1 MMDIGI
7 ASAPPGADLVAVA
20 KGGRSAKQDDGD
32 GKGFLDALTSSRGN
46 GRKSDATAPDDTDT
60 TDAAT
65 GTDTGADADADTVKN
80 SAGDPTATTP
90 ATPPPMDDS
99 SIGAGMIDPSA
110 SNIAALAELAKGSK
124 QPGVAKFP
132 QGAAASNLSKSLVDL
147 QTPAEA
153 DTAPADKAEATDPA
167 SNADATDILGQT
179 QAQTSDQLDN
189 IAQQLADVIAG
200 NQPVQGNGDG
210 KTQAPAPGKTSKT
223 TSTDDDGKASATQ
236 STQSG
241 GAASDALSLL
251 NVPQAAAGAVAA
263 APQNA
268 ANVFAGADGK
278 TQAEPDQP
286 LPKLADVTLKN
297 ASANATDADTTP
309 SSVADATATAQT
321 FRLVRADGRG
331 GALDMSISKTSSDD
345 TAQVDV
351 KASSGGNAETVT
363 VLDSRRY
370 LGLAANS
377 NAALVTSA
385 MAGDGEW
392 SGAMQPASALS
403 NAASWTSTGK
413 VVNTLKIQ
421 LHPNDLGQVTATMR
435 LSGDQLSVDLK
446 VQTSEAYRQLH
457 ADQSH
462 MVDALRAQGYQVDN
476 ITVTLA
482 SNADQQSDSGRQS
495 GFQGQSQQQSLLN
508 QGQGGDAR
516 PRGQSYSGQQA
527 NGNDGNRGSSERGTE
542 DGAAGTAQRLR
553 SGDVYL

>member
-46 GRKSDATAPDDTDT
+46 GRKSDTAANDDTDT

-65 GTDTGADADADTVKN
+65 GTDIDTDANVNADPAKT
-80 SAGDPTATTP
+80 SAGDPTAT
-90 ATPPPMDDS
+90 AAAMDDGS
-99 SIGAGMIDPSA
+99 NAGAGMIDPSVA
-110 SNIAALAELAKGSK
+110 NIAALAELAKGSK
-124 QPGVAKFP
+124 QPGGAKFP
-132 QGAAASNLSKSLVDL
+132 QGADAANLSKSLMDL
-147 QTPAEA
+147 QKSAQVDGASA
-153 DTAPADKAEATDPA
+153 DQAQATDPA
-167 SNADATDILGQT
+167 GKTDAAQVLDQA
-179 QAQTSDQLDN
+179 QAQTSDQLDD
-189 IAQQLADVIAG
+189 IAQQLADAIAG
-200 NQPVQGNGDG
+200 NQPVQGAGNGDG
-210 KTQAPAPGKTSKT
+210 KTQAPGKTGKT
-223 TSTDDDGKASATQ
+223 TSADDDSKSSATQ
-236 STQSG
+236 TTQTS

-251 NVPQAAAGAVAA
+251 NVPQAANAVAA
-263 APQNA
+263 APQSA
-268 ANVFAGADGK
+268 TNVFAGADTK
-278 TQAEPDQP
+278 TQTEPDQP
-286 LPKLADVTLKN
+286 LPKIADVTLKD
-297 ASANATDADTTP
+297 AS
-309 SSVADATATAQT
+309 ADATDTGSAVSGTSSDATITAQT

-331 GALDMSISKTSSDD
+331 GSLDMSISKTGSDD
-345 TAQVDV
+345 AAQVDV
-351 KASSGGNAETVT
+351 KASSGSSNAETVT

-377 NAALVTSA
+377 NATLVTGA
-385 MAGDGEW
+385 LAGDGEW
-392 SGAMQPASALS
+392 SSAMQPSSALS

-495 GFQGQSQQQSLLN
+495 GSQGQSQQSLLN

-516 PRGQSYSGQQA
+516 PKGQSYSGQQA
-527 NGNDGNRGSSERGTE
+527 NGNDGNRSTGERGLE
-542 DGAAGTAQRLR
+542 DGTAGSAQRLR

>member
-7 ASAPPGADLVAVA
+7 ASAPSGADLVAVA

-46 GRKSDATAPDDTDT
+46 GRRSDASAQGDADT
-60 TDAAT
+60 TDTA
-65 GTDTGADADADTVKN
+65 GGADSNTDADTVQT

-90 ATPPPMDDS
+90 PTDDS
-99 SIGAGMIDPSA
+99 STGAGMIDPSA
-110 SNIAALAELAKGSK
+110 ANIAALAELAKGSK
-124 QPGVAKFP
+124 QPGGAKFP
-132 QGAAASNLSKSLVDL
+132 QGADAANLSKSLMDL
-147 QTPAEA
+147 QKQ
-153 DTAPADKAEATDPA
+153 APADATSADQAQAADPAGNTDP
-167 SNADATDILGQT
+167 TDILA
-179 QAQTSDQLDN
+179 QAQTSDQLDD
-189 IAQQLADVIAG
+189 IAQQFSDAIAG
-200 NQPVQGNGDG
+200 NQPMQGNGDG
-210 KTQAPAPGKTSKT
+210 KTQAPGKTGKT
-223 TSTDDDGKASATQ
+223 TSTDDDGKSTITQGAQAS
-236 STQSG
+236 
-241 GAASDALSLL
+241 GAVSDALSLL
-251 NVPQAAAGAVAA
+251 NVPQAANAVAA
-263 APQNA
+263 APQSV
-268 ANVFAGADGK
+268 ANVFAGADAK
-278 TQAEPDQP
+278 TQADSDQS
-286 LPKLADVTLKN
+286 LPKLGDVTALKD
-297 ASANATDADTTP
+297 ASANATDADATP
-309 SSVADATATAQT
+309 SVATDATATAQT

-331 GALDMSISKTSSDD
+331 GSLDMSISKGSDD

-351 KASSGGNAETVT
+351 KASGGGNAETVT

-370 LGLAANS
+370 LGLATNS
-377 NAALVTSA
+377 SATLVTSA
-385 MAGDGEW
+385 LAGDGEW
-392 SGAMQPASALS
+392 SGAMQSSSALS

-462 MVDALRAQGYQVDN
+462 MIDALRAQGYQVDN

-495 GFQGQSQQQSLLN
+495 GSQGQSQQQSLLN

-516 PRGQSYSGQQA
+516 PKGQSYSGQQA
-527 NGNDGNRGSSERGTE
+527 NGNDGNRSTGDRSME
-542 DGAAGTAQRLR
+542 DSTAGTAQRLR